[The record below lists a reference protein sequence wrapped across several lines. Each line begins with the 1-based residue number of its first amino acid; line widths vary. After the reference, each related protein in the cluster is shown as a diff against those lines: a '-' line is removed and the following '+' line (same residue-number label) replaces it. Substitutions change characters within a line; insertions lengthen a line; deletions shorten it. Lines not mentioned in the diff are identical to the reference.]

1 MSVSR
6 LLATAASALALL
18 GPVTVLAQAAVAPT
32 PPATTPPAATT
43 PPSPNVVPS
52 GDLVATL
59 KSSGHFTILVKAL
72 DAANLSAVL
81 AATPDLTIFAPTDQ
95 AFQALPPAELAALM
109 APKNAPVLQKVLTY
123 HVVHL
128 NLDSSKFK
136 GAKGPVAS
144 VESSQ
149 LQLDGSGDPLKV
161 NDADIIQA
169 DVHATNG
176 YIQVVDKVLVPS
188 DVALPTASAE
198 TGSPPPT
205 GR

>member
-6 LLATAASALALL
+6 LLATVAATLAW
-18 GPVTVLAQAAVAPT
+18 VAPATVFAQT
-32 PPATTPPAATT
+32 PAEATPAPAAAL
-43 PPSPNVVPS
+43 PPSPHVVAN
-52 GDLVATL
+52 GDLIATL
-59 KSSGHFTILVKAL
+59 KGSGHFTILIKAL
-72 DAANLSAVL
+72 DAANLSGVL

-95 AFQALPPAELAALM
+95 AFQSLPAGELAALM
-109 APKNAPVLQKVLTY
+109 APKNAPLLQKVLTY

-136 GAKGPVAS
+136 GAKGPVES
-144 VESSQ
+144 VEQSK
-149 LQLDGSGDPLKV
+149 LELDGSGDPLKV

-176 YIQVVDKVLVPS
+176 YIQVVDKVLVPG
-188 DVALPTASAE
+188 DVSLPTASADS
-198 TGSPPPT
+198 GASGA